1 MAHLTSQVIYT
12 QHIFATK
19 QAGQSPYT
27 QDRYPHQGRFGCPT
41 QLYQS
46 QASQNLDE
54 ARQGQFGNLSQ
65 NGLEVFLGNLNVNVT
80 NNYYSYHGN
89 CRPANNNYNS

>member
-1 MAHLTSQVIYT
+1 MAHLTSHVIYT

-19 QAGQSPYT
+19 QAGQWPYT

-54 ARQGQFGNLSQ
+54 ARQGQIIITVITEIVDLLIIIIIPKGPLQHEEIQTSM
-65 NGLEVFLGNLNVNVT
+65 
-80 NNYYSYHGN
+80 
-89 CRPANNNYNS
+89 

>member
-1 MAHLTSQVIYT
+1 MAHLTSHVIYT

-27 QDRYPHQGRFGCPT
+27 QDRYPHQGQFGCPT

-54 ARQGQFGNLSQ
+54 ARQGQIIITVITEIVDLLIIIIIPKGPLQHEEIQTSM
-65 NGLEVFLGNLNVNVT
+65 
-80 NNYYSYHGN
+80 
-89 CRPANNNYNS
+89 